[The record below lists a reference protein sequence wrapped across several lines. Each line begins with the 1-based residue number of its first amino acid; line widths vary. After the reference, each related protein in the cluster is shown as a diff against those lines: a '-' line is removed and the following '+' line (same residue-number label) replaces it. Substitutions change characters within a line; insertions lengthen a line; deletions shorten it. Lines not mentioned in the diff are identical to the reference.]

1 MTFQKTVNSQPSP
14 GVEGQVASSNYPALY
29 VTGPGGLVT
38 GANGATVGRFG
49 WATPQTS
56 VGGAIAGERVD
67 SSATLVA
74 DGVDRA
80 PSGFLANEQQ
90 GLFSTFSLAESG
102 MTMMAGQ
109 ACELFTRGD
118 FWAKA
123 GAAVTARNLKV
134 FANLQDGSIQAAA
147 AGSTIAANAITAS
160 FATNVMT
167 VTVAGAA
174 ALKVGDA
181 ITGASIPASTYI
193 KAFGTG
199 TGGTG
204 TYTLTTSPGTLSAQ
218 AASGT
223 SWIETKFRALSTAL
237 INEIFKIGF
246 GD

>member
-1 MTFQKTVNSQPSP
+1 MSFQKTVNSQPSP
-14 GVEGQVASSNYPALY
+14 GVEGAIASSNYPAIY

-38 GANGATVGRFG
+38 GANGANIGRFA

-67 SSATLVA
+67 SNALLVA

-90 GLFSTFSLAESG
+90 GLFTTYLSESG
-102 MTMMAGQ
+102 LTMLAGQ

-118 FWAKA
+118 FWMKA
-123 GAAVTARNLKV
+123 AAAVTARNLKV
-134 FANLQDGSIQAAA
+134 FANMQTGQAQAAA
-147 AGSTIAANAITAS
+147 TGSTIAANTFTAS

-167 VTVAGAA
+167 VTVAPAVP
-174 ALKVGDA
+174 LQVGDA
-181 ITGASIPASTYI
+181 VVSAGVAASTYI
-193 KAFGTG
+193 KALGTG

-204 TYTLTTSPGTLSAQ
+204 TYTLTTTPGTIGAQ
-218 AASGT
+218 AATGT
-223 SWIETKFRALSTAL
+223 SWVETSFKALSTCL

-246 GD
+246 GS